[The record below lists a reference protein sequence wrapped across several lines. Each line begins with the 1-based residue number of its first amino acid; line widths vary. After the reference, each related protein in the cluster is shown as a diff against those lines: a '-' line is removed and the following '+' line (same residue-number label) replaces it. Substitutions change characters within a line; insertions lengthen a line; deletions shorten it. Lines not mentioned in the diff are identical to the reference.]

1 MYRYVM
7 LAALSIASANLFAQ
21 DAAAIARQREA
32 EERETRMTTMIERL
46 QESNTVQQRRI
57 NELNND
63 IANLRRQL
71 VEFENRYKNAQLG
84 AVSQSDVRKVYDKMA
99 EIEKNRQ
106 ADNELVK
113 SQFVELKKILDKPQV
128 VYTPPVDKPRDRDR
142 DRDRDDG
149 NKHSRDDVTP
159 LPSTPDFTGEYF
171 PYKIKSG
178 DRLLQVISAYNVELK
193 AQGLKPVT
201 LDAVKKANPKMNPN
215 NLKVGEEIK
224 IPKLEK

>member
-21 DAAAIARQREA
+21 DAATIAAQRES
-32 EERETRMTTMIERL
+32 EERERRMTTMIERL

-84 AVSQSDVRKVYDKMA
+84 AVTQSDIRKLYDTIEKV
-99 EIEKNRQ
+99 EKNRQ

-113 SQFVELKKILDKPQV
+113 SQFVELKRILDKPPQV
-128 VYTPPVDKPRDRDR
+128 IVAPPVDKPRNRDR
-142 DRDRDDG
+142 ADREDTKPRE
-149 NKHSRDDVTP
+149 DVTP
-159 LPSTPDFTGEYF
+159 LPAPQDFTGDYF
-171 PYKIKSG
+171 PYKIKEG
-178 DRLLQVISAYNVELK
+178 DRLLQVIGAFNDALK
-193 AQGLKPVT
+193 AEGSTKKIT
-201 LDAVKKANPKMNPN
+201 LDMVKKANPKMNPN
-215 NLKVGEEIK
+215 NLKVGSEIK
-224 IPKLEK
+224 IPKP